1 MDISS
6 SSYLMKKIYKLSVPY
21 LTENEKKN
29 VSRVLDSGW
38 ITSGPITNKLEN
50 LIIKKIKAKNV
61 ISVNSATSGIFISLI
76 ALGAKKG
83 DEVITPSNT
92 YISTI
97 NTLYNLGLKIKLCDV
112 CSKTGNVDE
121 ETFKKAITKKTKFFI
136 PVHNGGN
143 PVNLEKIIKISKKNK
158 IKLIDDAATAFG
170 AKIKKKFVGS
180 YNFTTTVFSLH
191 ANKIITSGEGG
202 FVCTNN
208 KPLAKKIR
216 LLANSGLSKDS
227 WNRKKIKNYR
237 ILNTI
242 LPGYKLNLND
252 ILSSI
257 AIEQIKKINKI
268 INQRYELKK
277 RYMKKLYNLIID
289 NKIYIPFI
297 KKNYKSALYNFQIIL
312 KSKDFS
318 RDKLSSFLQKKNIY
332 TGIHY
337 TPAHV
342 HDFYRNKLKKEK
354 LNNTNY
360 IFKNCLS
367 LPFHNKMSLGDVDF
381 ICKQINIF
389 FRNED
394 KKK

>member
-1 MDISS
+1 
-6 SSYLMKKIYKLSVPY
+6 MK
-21 LTENEKKN
+21 KKN

-38 ITSGPITNKLEN
+38 ITSGPITKKFEN
-50 LIIKKIKAKNV
+50 LVMKKIKAKNV

-92 YISTI
+92 YISTV

-112 CSKTGNVDE
+112 CYKTGNVDE
-121 ETFKKAITKKTKFFI
+121 DIFKKSITKKTKFFI

-143 PVNLEKIIKISKKNK
+143 PVNLQEIIKIAKKNK

-170 AKIKKKFVGS
+170 ASIKKKFVGS

-191 ANKIITSGEGG
+191 ANKVITSGEGG
-202 FVCTNN
+202 FICTNN
-208 KPLAKKIR
+208 SQLANKIR
-216 LLANSGLSKDS
+216 LLANSGLSKDT
-227 WNRKKIKNYR
+227 WNRKKMNNYR
-237 ILNTI
+237 ALNTI
-242 LPGYKLNLND
+242 LPGYKLNFND

-257 AIEQIKKINKI
+257 AIEQVKKINKI

-277 RYMKKLYNLIID
+277 RYLKKLYNLIID
-289 NKIYIPFI
+289 KKIYIPSV
-297 KKNYKSALYNFQIIL
+297 KKNYRSALYNFQIIL
-312 KSKDFS
+312 KSKNFS
-318 RDKLSSFLQKKNIY
+318 RDKLSSFLQKKHIY

-342 HDFYRNKLKKEK
+342 HDFYKNKLKKVK

-367 LPFHNKMSLGDVDF
+367 LPFHNKLNLKDVDF
-381 ICKQINIF
+381 ICKQINNF
-389 FRNED
+389 FRNEF